1 MKNMKYI
8 MMAFL
13 AASLLTTSCKEDKPF
28 DTKSDSDY
36 PVILDPIFKDKVDG
50 VIQNLEPIDRD
61 KNLTMTVIVT
71 PTHCTEVEWYID
83 DVKVAD
89 GTTLDWSLEAGEY
102 MLTVKA
108 INTVT
113 GKSTSRQAGVVVNPL
128 KEDPVITTTELG
140 RISAPGTSSR
150 LYGNNL
156 ESITKVVLLKSVSA
170 EEASPSK
177 SETNT
182 SKVEIEVSV
191 GADEKGNYIEYALP
205 ETLPVGNYRISMID
219 TDGNSYGGGMTTV
232 TTSSLIT
239 GGFGIATILSD
250 FTLTGINLDQV
261 ASIYIGETEVTD
273 FTFKEDGTAV
283 TVTCPEMKGG
293 VYTLSAVCND
303 GSKVLFYN
311 ENKEVESVDIKISD
325 ELLIWTGHEYISWEQ
340 GIAYD
345 LKLNLLMPDGSSIF
359 TEANIGKTVYV
370 YFSLKPGMGYYKMR
384 FTDNAWA
391 EVLPGMPELNTDIDL
406 SLPEFKENSVY
417 KVEITQDRLDWIN
430 AKGLLLTGHGY
441 YLDSVTL
448 K

>member
-13 AASLLTTSCKEDKPF
+13 AVSLLTTSCKEDEPF
-28 DTKSDSDY
+28 DTKADSDY

-50 VIQNLEPIDRD
+50 VIQNLEPFDRD

-71 PTHCTEVEWYID
+71 PTHCTKVEWYID
-83 DVKVAD
+83 NVKVAD
-89 GTTLDWSLEAGEY
+89 GTSLDWSLEAGEY

-113 GKSTSRQAGVVVNPL
+113 GQSTSRQAGVVVNPL

-140 RISAPGTSSR
+140 RISAPGTSPR

-156 ESITKVVLLKSVSA
+156 ESITKVALQKLVSA
-170 EEASPSK
+170 EETSPSQ
-177 SETNT
+177 SETGT
-182 SKVEIEVSV
+182 GKLELEVLS
-191 GADEKGNYIEYALP
+191 GSDEKGNYIEYALP

-219 TDGNSYGGGMTTV
+219 SEGDSYGGGTTTV
-232 TTSSLIT
+232 ITSSLIT
-239 GGFGIATILSD
+239 GGFGVATILSD

-261 ASIYIGETEVTD
+261 ASIYIGETEVAD
-273 FTFKEDGTAV
+273 FKSNEEGTAL
-283 TVTCPEMKGG
+283 TVTCPNIKGG
-293 VYTLSAVCND
+293 TYKLSAVCKD
-303 GSKVLFYN
+303 GSKVLFYSA
-311 ENKEVESVDIKISD
+311 NKEVESVDIKISD

-345 LKLNLLMPDGSSIF
+345 LKSNLFMPDGSSLF
-359 TEANIGKTVYV
+359 TEANIGKTIYV

-406 SLPEFKENSVY
+406 SAAEFKDNPVY
-417 KVEITQDRLDWIN
+417 KVEITPERLDWIN

>member
-13 AASLLTTSCKEDKPF
+13 AASLLTTSCKDDEPF

-36 PVILDPIFKDKVDG
+36 PVILDPIFKDKVNG

-83 DVKVAD
+83 NVKVAD

-128 KEDPVITTTELG
+128 KEDPVITTTESG
-140 RISAPGTSSR
+140 RISSPGTSSR
-150 LYGNNL
+150 LYGSNL
-156 ESITKVVLLKSVSA
+156 ENITKIVLLKSVAA
-170 EEASPSK
+170 EETSPSK
-177 SETNT
+177 SETNA
-182 SKVEIEVSV
+182 SKVEIEVAV

-239 GGFGIATILSD
+239 GGFDIATILSD

-261 ASIYIGETEVTD
+261 VSIYIGETEVTD
-273 FTFKEDGTAV
+273 FTSNEYGTAL
-283 TVTCPEMKGG
+283 TVACPDMKGG
-293 VYTLSAVCND
+293 VYTLSAVCKD
-303 GSKVLFYN
+303 GSKVLFYD
-311 ENKEVESVDIKISD
+311 ETKEVESVDIKISD
-325 ELLIWTGHEYISWEQ
+325 ELLIWTGHEYMNWNPF
-340 GIAYD
+340 YMKD
-345 LKLNLLMPDGSSIF
+345 NLKMPDGSTIF
-359 TEANIGKTVYV
+359 KEDNIGKNVYL
-370 YFSLKPGMGYYKMR
+370 YFSLKPGMEYYSMR
-384 FTDNAWA
+384 LTHNDNDWK
-391 EVLPGMPELNTDIDL
+391 EYLPGIESDINL
-406 SLPEFKENSVY
+406 SGSEFKDNQVY
-417 KVEITQDRLDWIN
+417 QFEITEERLQWIN
-430 AKGLLLTGHGY
+430 DKMFLLTGFGY